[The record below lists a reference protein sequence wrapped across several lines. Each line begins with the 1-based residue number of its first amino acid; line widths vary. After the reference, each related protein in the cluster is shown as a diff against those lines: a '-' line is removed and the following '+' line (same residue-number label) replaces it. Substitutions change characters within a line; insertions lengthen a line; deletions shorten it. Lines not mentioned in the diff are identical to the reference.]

1 MGCCMRGLIVTDGP
15 DLIKVQ
21 NAGEPLVATWWTC
34 PLCGFSQ
41 RGAPPAVCQGDN
53 PDCLLGGDRD

>member
-1 MGCCMRGLIVTDGP
+1 MTDGP

-21 NAGEPLVATWWTC
+21 DAGEPLVATWWTC

-41 RGAPPAVCQGDN
+41 RGAPPAVCQSDN
-53 PDCLLGGDRD
+53 PDCVLGAKRD